1 MEKKGISHTC
11 KIEVRYSET
20 DAMGVV
26 HHGSYPIWFEQAR
39 IDFFKAIGA
48 PYTEIEKEGFESP
61 VLELVVKYRK
71 ACRLASTTP
80 VAGYSFF
87 SWRAI
92 TALWVPPPNTPSAVP
107 ERKPSS
113 MSASCRAVTWLPEA
127 AECHKC
133 FIYAGTSDQH
143 CQPDASCKKEHIYT

>member
-1 MEKKGISHTC
+1 MDMEKKGISHTC

-71 ACRLASTTP
+71 ACRFGDVVDIETEFSQVGRYKWKFNYKAYVKGELCTTGSTLHAFTKGGEP
-80 VAGYSFF
+80 
-87 SWRAI
+87 
-92 TALWVPPPNTPSAVP
+92 TAEKPECFKRVENRLFPS
-107 ERKPSS
+107 
-113 MSASCRAVTWLPEA
+113 
-127 AECHKC
+127 
-133 FIYAGTSDQH
+133 D
-143 CQPDASCKKEHIYT
+143 

>member
-71 ACRLASTTP
+71 ACRFGAGRQVQVEIQLQGLREGRALHHGFHAARLYQGRRTHRREARMLQARGKPP
-80 VAGYSFF
+80 V
-87 SWRAI
+87 
-92 TALWVPPPNTPSAVP
+92 P
-107 ERKPSS
+107 
-113 MSASCRAVTWLPEA
+113 
-127 AECHKC
+127 
-133 FIYAGTSDQH
+133 
-143 CQPDASCKKEHIYT
+143 